1 MVGSI
6 CWELRKVS
14 RVPPQC
20 GLFSSVG
27 KELYLGRIHVFP
39 INLFHLNISL
49 VNFLTLKSALIDVE
63 SDIKNRVFRVT
74 NKTENLFG
82 FIFFLGWNIKILWNN
97 GVCKWAVGWH

>member
-1 MVGSI
+1 MWTFQF
-6 CWELRKVS
+6 CRERTLPRKDS
-14 RVPPQC
+14 CLSYKP
-20 GLFSSVG
+20 
-27 KELYLGRIHVFP
+27 
-39 INLFHLNISL
+39 LFHLNISL